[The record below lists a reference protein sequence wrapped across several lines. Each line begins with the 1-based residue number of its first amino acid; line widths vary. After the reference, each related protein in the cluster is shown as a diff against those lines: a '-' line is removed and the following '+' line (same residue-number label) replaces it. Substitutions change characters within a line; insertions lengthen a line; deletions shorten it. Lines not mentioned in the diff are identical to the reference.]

1 MAGLAILFAVVAIVH
16 NASSGYQASARMAF
30 IPLVNSATLSE
41 LGIVA
46 RPPPAPSQLLSDD
59 VINQIVARVPAADEE
74 HVRDRLTVSD
84 YTAGGA
90 TLVARAGSAE
100 TAADLANG
108 WATVVV
114 SSRNQLIADQFN
126 AVEARLRTQ
135 LVQLDRARDRGTRRI
150 KGSDIRLADLLRRQV
165 LRLTAARATVR
176 GDAQVTTAATPQPRP
191 NGRWNELLAAG
202 LGGLLGA
209 FVAVALGPADRR
221 LRTPGA
227 ATSAFGVP
235 LLASVEP
242 TEADRPVLSP
252 APEADGMLDPAAQPD
267 RNTLVVIASA
277 RGSSSIT
284 SAAAMAAHY
293 ASARPVILVAWRQ
306 AKAAESARAGLGATG
321 EGSAVRVLAESG
333 DWGALSARLQSELTG
348 APATTVIVAA
358 PPLLEDRESL
368 AAGQVADLWLVSV
381 ALGRTS
387 AEEASDLRSTLS
399 EASTRPAGLVAM
411 PHGLDA

>member
-1 MAGLAILFAVVAIVH
+1 
-16 NASSGYQASARMAF
+16 
-30 IPLVNSATLSE
+30 
-41 LGIVA
+41 
-46 RPPPAPSQLLSDD
+46 
-59 VINQIVARVPAADEE
+59 
-74 HVRDRLTVSD
+74 
-84 YTAGGA
+84 
-90 TLVARAGSAE
+90 
-100 TAADLANG
+100 
-108 WATVVV
+108 
-114 SSRNQLIADQFN
+114 
-126 AVEARLRTQ
+126 
-135 LVQLDRARDRGTRRI
+135 
-150 KGSDIRLADLLRRQV
+150 
-165 LRLTAARATVR
+165 VR

-209 FVAVALGPADRR
+209 FVAVGLGPADRR

-242 TEADRPVLSP
+242 TETDRPVLSP

-277 RGSSSIT
+277 RGGSSIL
-284 SAAAMAAHY
+284 SAATMAAHY
-293 ASARPVILVAWRQ
+293 ASARPVILVVWRQ
-306 AKAAESARAGLGATG
+306 SKGAESARTGLGATG

-333 DWGALSARLQSELTG
+333 DWSVLSARLQGELTG

-358 PPLLEDRESL
+358 PPLLEDQESL